1 MLNNKFISKRKTLV
15 VFTLMLFLSQNLLAD
30 EKETKLV
37 VSFGHEVAQIAGLNV
52 EAGAIIKNRLYITGQ
67 FGKGAFVG
75 LYQGGG
81 VFAGHYFELGEKKVV
96 KLVPGLFGGHWFYDM
111 AFATTMHGTDT
122 RHYYGGTFCKF
133 LLGSNRVNLD
143 LTAKCLFGREQGS
156 SYGYKYDYN
165 YGYIDYYYSWDKFSA
180 LPALHFGVTMTF

>member
-15 VFTLMLFLSQNLLAD
+15 VFTLVLFLSQNLLAD

-52 EAGAIIKNRLYITGQ
+52 EVGAIIKNRLYITGQ
-67 FGKGAFVG
+67 FGGGVMAG
-75 LYQGGG
+75 GYYGGG
-81 VFAGHYFELGEKKVV
+81 IFAGHYFELGKKQIV

-111 AFATTMHGTDT
+111 NAVSSAHGTDT
-122 RHYYGGTFCKF
+122 RNYYGGTFCKF

-156 SYGYKYDYN
+156 SYGYRDDN
-165 YGYIDYYYSWDKFSA
+165 YSSWEKFSV
-180 LPALHFGVTMTF
+180 LPALHFGVTMTI